1 MGRKVAVEDAELMER
16 LSRVFRDVGY
26 EGASLTLLAEASG
39 LKKASLYH
47 RFPGGKEQ
55 MAREVLE
62 TAGAWLDKHILS
74 PLKGGGA
81 PKDRIGDM
89 VRQLDAFYSGGKQAC
104 LLNMLSSARIHDGPF
119 TDLIRQTFDAWVDA
133 LTTVLTDAGVN
144 RTIARKRAER
154 GVMMLQGS
162 LVFSRGVG
170 TTRPF
175 RSFLKSLPG
184 DLLGTA

>member
-1 MGRKVAVEDAELMER
+1 MGRKVAVEDAELMQR

-26 EGASLTLLAEASG
+26 GGASLTMLAEASG

-47 RFPGGKEQ
+47 RFPRGKEQ

-62 TAGAWLDKHILS
+62 SAGAWLDEHILS
-74 PLKGGGA
+74 PLTNGGA
-81 PKDRIGDM
+81 PKERINDM

-119 TDLIRQTFDAWVDA
+119 TDLIRRTFEAWIDA
-133 LTTVLTDAGVN
+133 LASVLTDAGVD
-144 RTIARKRAER
+144 RTVARKRAER
-154 GVMMLQGS
+154 GVIMLQGS
-162 LVFSRGVG
+162 LVFSRGIG

-175 RSFLKSLPG
+175 RDFLKSLPG